1 MWLAVP
7 SQVCESWVMDCLD
20 VFLISSEGGF
30 KKQAVAAGHK
40 SSWVASSLHTS
51 KQRAVPHL

>member
-7 SQVCESWVMDCLD
+7 SQVCESWAMGCLD
-20 VFLISSEGGF
+20 VVLISSGGGF

-40 SSWVASSLHTS
+40 ASWVASSLHAS